1 MFRAE
6 QATASAS
13 RRSRS
18 RSRSR
23 SKVAWHRDEET
34 PTAILAPSVLAA
46 VGGLVAMWPF
56 TSVIEA
62 GAWSF
67 AVVAAVTLL
76 PLTGLVMRVLLRYR
90 RAWLRD
96 VGTLLV
102 QLLVGMALVT
112 QVTAGDSALF
122 GIIPSPTTLSTFG
135 ALTGA
140 AWQEVAVG
148 SAPLAA
154 SRGLAATMAL
164 GFAIVAVLL
173 DQLAAARAAILPIL
187 LVGLVGSVPMIVT
200 LGDANVVWFVLF
212 ALFVLA
218 QLRYATRADPQ
229 TPRRTSASV
238 AVGIGAA
245 AIAVTLAIAPGLP
258 LAAGLTGTGTGITVD
273 ASLRLGDD
281 LRQPNP
287 VEVLTV
293 ATAGGAA
300 PYLRL
305 TTLSDFDGEV
315 WQPDRGGLQ
324 SQADGFGDPEWGAD
338 VEVTETTTSIRIL
351 RMSSS
356 WLPVPY
362 PATDIQGVPR
372 AWRVMPDNRTLVS
385 RNADAVGADYTVSSV
400 RVTPT
405 LEQIRAVSAAE
416 STAETDDVE
425 IPDIVGELAREVTA
439 DEGTDYDR
447 LLALQDWFRS
457 DFTYSLDTPVEED
470 FDGTGA
476 EAVARFL
483 DVRSGY
489 CVHFAG
495 AFALMAESLGMETRI
510 VVGYLPGSLTGE
522 KRGDESIY
530 SVTSDRLHSWPE
542 VLFPGIGWVPFEPT
556 ASLGVPT
563 EFRTAV
569 TGSPGSGTTPSGT
582 PETTAP
588 QAEQTTA
595 PEVDRQD
602 AGDNSSSSGEL
613 RTVDPTPVMFV
624 ILGAVV
630 VLLLPALIRTLVRA
644 RRRDRARDGDA
655 GAAWTE
661 VRSTLVD
668 LGIPPSD
675 ADSPRMRAAALIR
688 ERGVDATAIGRLADA
703 VERATYARS
712 GADAADLASDLGTVL
727 RDLRRSVDAPARTR
741 ALLVPRSL
749 FVARGID
756 TLAAT

>member
-6 QATASAS
+6 QAPGRVS

-18 RSRSR
+18 RT
-23 SKVAWHRDEET
+23 KVAWHRDDET
-34 PTAILAPSVLAA
+34 PAPILASSVLAA

-56 TSVIEA
+56 TSVIEP
-62 GAWSF
+62 GAWSL
-67 AVVAAVTLL
+67 AVVAAVTIL
-76 PLTGLVMRVLLRYR
+76 PLAGLVMRVLLRYR
-90 RAWLRD
+90 RAWMRD
-96 VGTLLV
+96 LGTLIV
-102 QLLVGMALVT
+102 QLLVAMALVT
-112 QVTAGDSALF
+112 QVTAGDTAFF
-122 GIIPSPTTLSTFG
+122 GVIPSPATLSTFS

-148 SAPLAA
+148 SAPLDA

-173 DQLAAARAAILPIL
+173 DQLAVARAAILPIL
-187 LVGLVGSVPMIVT
+187 LVGLVGSIPMIVT

-218 QLRYATRADPQ
+218 QLRHATRADPR

-245 AIAVTLAIAPGLP
+245 AVAVTLAIVPGLP

-293 ATAGGAA
+293 ATAGGSA

-338 VEVTETTTSIRIL
+338 VDVTETTTSIRIL

-400 RVTPT
+400 RVNPT
-405 LEQIRAVSAAE
+405 LEQIRAVDAAAPE
-416 STAETDDVE
+416 ASDEEVA
-425 IPDIVGELAREVTA
+425 IPEIVGELAREVTGA
-439 DEGTDYDR
+439 EVTDYDR
-447 LLALQDWFRS
+447 LLTLQDWFRS

-476 EAVARFL
+476 DAVARFL

-563 EFRTAV
+563 DFRAAV
-569 TGSPGSGTTPSGT
+569 TGSTGSGSTSSSA

-595 PEVDRQD
+595 PEVDRED
-602 AGDNSSSSGEL
+602 AGDNSASSGEL
-613 RTVDPTPVMFV
+613 RTVDPTPVLFA
-624 ILGAVV
+624 ILGAIV

-644 RRRDRARDGDA
+644 RHRDRARDGDA

-661 VRSTLVD
+661 VRNTLID

-675 ADSPRMRAAALIR
+675 AETPRVRAATLVR
-688 ERGVDATAIGRLADA
+688 ERGVDSAAIGRLAGA
-703 VERATYARS
+703 VERATYART
-712 GADAADLASDLGTVL
+712 GADAADLASDLRTVL
-727 RDLRRSVDAPARTR
+727 RDLRRSVDGPARVR
-741 ALLVPRSL
+741 ALLLPRSL

-756 TLAAT
+756 SLAAT

>member
-6 QATASAS
+6 QSAS
-13 RRSRS
+13 SSSRRPGSRS
-18 RSRSR
+18 RTRIP
-23 SKVAWHRDEET
+23 WHRDEET
-34 PTAILAPSVLAA
+34 PAAVLAPSVLAA
-46 VGGLVAMWPF
+46 VGGLVTMWPF
-56 TSVIEA
+56 TSVIEP
-62 GAWSF
+62 GSWSF
-67 AVVAAVTLL
+67 AVVSAVTLI
-76 PLTGLVMRVLLRYR
+76 PLAGLVMRVLLRYR
-90 RAWLRD
+90 PAWLRD

-102 QLLVGMALVT
+102 QLFVAMALVT
-112 QVTAGDSALF
+112 HVTAGDTAFF
-122 GIIPSPTTLSTFG
+122 GVVPSPATLSTFG

-154 SRGLAATMAL
+154 SHGLAATMAL
-164 GFAIVAVLL
+164 GFALVAVLL
-173 DQLAAARAAILPIL
+173 DQLATARAAILPIL
-187 LVGLVGSVPMIVT
+187 LVGLVGSIPMIIT

-218 QLRYATRADPQ
+218 QLRYATRTDPR

-238 AVGIGAA
+238 GVGIGAA
-245 AIAVTLAIAPGLP
+245 AIATTLVVVPGLP

-293 ATAGGAA
+293 ATAGGSA

-338 VEVTETTTSIRIL
+338 VEVTEATTSIRIL

-400 RVTPT
+400 RVNPT
-405 LEQIRAVSAAE
+405 LEQIRAVDAAAPNI
-416 STAETDDVE
+416 SDDDADVE
-425 IPDIVGELAREVTA
+425 IPEIVGELAREVTGA
-439 DEGTDYDR
+439 EVTDYDR

-457 DFTYSLDTPVEED
+457 EFTYSLDTPVEED

-476 EAVARFL
+476 DAVARFL

-563 EFRTAV
+563 DFRAAV
-569 TGSPGSGTTPSGT
+569 TGSTSSDNTPSDA
-582 PETTAP
+582 PESTAP

-595 PEVDRQD
+595 PEVDRED
-602 AGDNSSSSGEL
+602 AGDNSSSSTEL
-613 RTVDPTPVMFV
+613 RTVDPTPVLFV
-624 ILGAVV
+624 VLGAIV
-630 VLLLPALIRTLVRA
+630 VLLLPALIRTVVRA

-661 VRSTLVD
+661 VRSTLID

-675 ADSPRMRAAALIR
+675 AESPRVRAAGLIR
-688 ERGVDATAIGRLADA
+688 ERGVDAAAMERLADA

-712 GADAADLASDLGTVL
+712 GADAPDLASDLRTVL
-727 RDLRRSVDAPARTR
+727 RDLRRSVDAPSRTR

-749 FVARGID
+749 FAAPGID
-756 TLAAT
+756 TLTAT